1 MTVRRMIKQLIDYPM
16 DAQVVDTWGDPI
28 MFMLYHNHDKNSPI
42 RLEPKNQ
49 TDIVSWLDDF
59 FEVKT
64 NENDSDIDVLNE
76 LIEQGF
82 TADDLRDYNPSTYEW
97 AKSLAKEYEIKF

>member
-1 MTVRRMIKQLIDYPM
+1 MTVRNMIQQLTMFPM
-16 DAQVVDTWGDPI
+16 DAQVVDTYGSPI
-28 MFMLYHNHDKNSPI
+28 MYMLYHCRDKNSPV

-49 TDIVSWLDDF
+49 MDVNSWLDDF

-82 TADDLRDYNPSTYEW
+82 TADDLCEYNPSTYEW
-97 AKSLAKEYEIKF
+97 AKNLAEEYEIDF